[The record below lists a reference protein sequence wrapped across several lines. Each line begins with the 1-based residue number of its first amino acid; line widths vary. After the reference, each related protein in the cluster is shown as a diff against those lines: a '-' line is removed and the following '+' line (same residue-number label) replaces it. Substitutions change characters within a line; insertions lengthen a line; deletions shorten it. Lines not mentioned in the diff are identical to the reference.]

1 MTKNTLAL
9 RVATAAVALVAMVL
23 IPVAL
28 AGKGHGAGGGSSLPA
43 SLTLSPASVA
53 SGDPFMASG
62 CGYTQGQPV
71 NVTVDSPSA
80 QYFFS
85 TGVDANGCVSFGD
98 YTSEA
103 GAYTVKTYQ
112 AGNAGKQS
120 LMASAPLTVT

>member
-43 SLTLSPASVA
+43 GLTLSPASVA

-62 CGYTQGQPV
+62 CGYRTGQPV

-85 TGVDANGCVSFGD
+85 FGVDADGCVSVGV
-98 YTSEA
+98 YTIE
-103 GAYTVKTYQ
+103 GGLLTDKRVQ
-112 AGNAGKQS
+112 ARIH
-120 LMASAPLTVT
+120 VYVD